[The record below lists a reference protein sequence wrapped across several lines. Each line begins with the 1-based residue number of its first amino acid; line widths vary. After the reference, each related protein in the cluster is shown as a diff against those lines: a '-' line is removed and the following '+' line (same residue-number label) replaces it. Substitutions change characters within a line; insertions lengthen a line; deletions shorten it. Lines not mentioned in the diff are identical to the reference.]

1 MESPNATEDIFT
13 NIGESSLLVT
23 RPKPYMCAR
32 CKGSRRL
39 CGLPACHILLR
50 LKEQAGIF
58 EKLKEARDIAA
69 PSPPSLLVGEKGYP
83 YVRVGVNL
91 AEGDNAPLFEDPGS
105 WWGRLGLLDI
115 IKLRASMI
123 YSYRVLRVRSASNR
137 IAEAVQEAA
146 MSIRPVESEVFLSRP
161 PVFTMR
167 FDPLVKPVG
176 FSAEVEKISLT
187 SNPVIPR
194 RVDSLVADRVKARE
208 ALIELYSR
216 GFDVYYLQRLLSS
229 GALGVDKKFVPTRW
243 SITAVDRAIGDY
255 LLSKVKTFPEISGV
269 EVYTSSYIGN
279 NYVLLFLPGPW
290 FMEMVEIWLPNSVWV
305 PGAEP
310 YTTLIHEYSDGRP
323 SGQDGGYDAI
333 RLPVLENLYKRGR
346 QARVLAIREVTP
358 EYFAP
363 VGNWQIRESVRAA
376 LGRPP
381 ERYESLREA
390 LEAIKTR
397 LKTPL
402 EVALRRS
409 TFINVATR
417 QKTLMEFL
425 G

>member
-1 MESPNATEDIFT
+1 MSVAEGLLTDT
-13 NIGESSLLVT
+13 GESKTLVT
-23 RPKPYMCAR
+23 RPKPYMCAK

-39 CGLPACHILLR
+39 CGLPNCPILLR
-50 LKEQAGIF
+50 LKEQLGIF
-58 EKLKEARDIAA
+58 ERIKEATGIEA

-91 AEGDNAPLFEDPGS
+91 AEGGDASLYEDPGS

-115 IKLRASMI
+115 IRMRASMI
-123 YSYRVLRVRSASNR
+123 YSYRVLKVRKASGR
-137 IAEAVQEAA
+137 LAETIREAA
-146 MSIRPVESEVFLSRP
+146 MSVRPVDSEVLLSRP
-161 PVFTMR
+161 PRFTLR
-167 FDPLVKPVG
+167 FDPLLKPVV

-194 RVDSLVADRVKARE
+194 RVDSLVVDRVKARE
-208 ALIELYSR
+208 ALKELYSR

-229 GALGVDKKFVPTRW
+229 GALGVEKKFVPTRW

-279 NYVLLFLPGPW
+279 NYILLFLPGPW

-310 YTTLIHEYSDGRP
+310 YMTLIHEYSDGRP

-333 RLPVLENLYKRGR
+333 RLPVLEHLYKRGR

-376 LGRPP
+376 LGRSP
-381 ERYESLREA
+381 ERYGSLKEA

-397 LKTPL
+397 LKTPV
-402 EVALRRS
+402 EIALSGS
-409 TFINVATR
+409 TFINVTTK
-417 QKTLMEFL
+417 QKTLVEFL